1 MSQQTPNIKP
11 PPKRSNR
18 PTKRTTFTSEQVT
31 LLELEF
37 AKNEYICKD
46 RRGEL
51 AQVIDLTE
59 CQVKTWFQNRRTKKR
74 RTRNSI
80 SADQFSCGGNTDADG
95 VCFSPGDQGCKKGTD
110 CVMGG
115 TVGFCCNKAIQDEWN
130 KEHTPQCL
138 KGKIVQFKQWFGMT
152 PLIGRNCSHKFCPS
166 GSTCVQKKWTAH
178 CCE

>member
-1 MSQQTPNIKP
+1 MASNSATASNLPHNKFSYDFFHSWPNNNINSITELVPNIKP
-11 PPKRSNR
+11 PTKRNNR

-74 RTRNSI
+74 RCNSPLRKSQIIKSEDRSPSPLQYIAPTQPVPNLQSFFQGWPTRFPYPLSTDSHYNNNNHDNNNK
-80 SADQFSCGGNTDADG
+80 SA
-95 VCFSPGDQGCKKGTD
+95 
-110 CVMGG
+110 
-115 TVGFCCNKAIQDEWN
+115 
-130 KEHTPQCL
+130 
-138 KGKIVQFKQWFGMT
+138 
-152 PLIGRNCSHKFCPS
+152 
-166 GSTCVQKKWTAH
+166 
-178 CCE
+178 

>member
-1 MSQQTPNIKP
+1 MGNNKFSHDFFTWNNTNTSMSQSTPNIKP

-74 RTRNSI
+74 RCNSPLRKSMI
-80 SADQFSCGGNTDADG
+80 CKPDERSSSPSPTPYVSPPLPMPSLQSFFQGWPTHFSYQLPIDQQNKNT
-95 VCFSPGDQGCKKGTD
+95 
-110 CVMGG
+110 
-115 TVGFCCNKAIQDEWN
+115 
-130 KEHTPQCL
+130 
-138 KGKIVQFKQWFGMT
+138 
-152 PLIGRNCSHKFCPS
+152 
-166 GSTCVQKKWTAH
+166 
-178 CCE
+178 

>member
-1 MSQQTPNIKP
+1 MTSNVNVPCNKFSYDFFPWNNTNTSMSQQAPNIKP

-74 RTRNSI
+74 RCNSPLRK
-80 SADQFSCGGNTDADG
+80 SMMMKSEERSPSPYNSPPTQPVSNLQSFFQGWPTHFSYSLPTDQH
-95 VCFSPGDQGCKKGTD
+95 
-110 CVMGG
+110 
-115 TVGFCCNKAIQDEWN
+115 NK
-130 KEHTPQCL
+130 
-138 KGKIVQFKQWFGMT
+138 
-152 PLIGRNCSHKFCPS
+152 
-166 GSTCVQKKWTAH
+166 ST
-178 CCE
+178 